1 MTMALAVPQGFPDI
15 TGPTNNRRVLD
26 AIVDGLAPLPPS
38 TPGVILPRPQTWSY
52 ASLSGAAQPPAGQ
65 TWTPGLAFGG
75 YLTCLID
82 EYAGLV
88 MLSVLPDSATFLTAG
103 LAIDLHGPM
112 RAGELAVAADVIRL
126 TGRDATVEVTLA
138 QHDRIVSLA
147 TVRHV
152 IRR

>member
-1 MTMALAVPQGFPDI
+1 MTVALAVPQGFPDT

-26 AIVDGLAPLPPS
+26 AIVAGLAPLPPS

-52 ASLSGAAQPPAGQ
+52 GSLSGTAQVPAGK

-75 YLTCLID
+75 YLTCLVD
-82 EYAGLV
+82 EYGGLV

-112 RAGELAVAADVIRL
+112 RAAEIAITAEVVRL
-126 TGRDATVEVTLA
+126 TGRDASVEVTLA

-147 TVRHV
+147 TIRHV